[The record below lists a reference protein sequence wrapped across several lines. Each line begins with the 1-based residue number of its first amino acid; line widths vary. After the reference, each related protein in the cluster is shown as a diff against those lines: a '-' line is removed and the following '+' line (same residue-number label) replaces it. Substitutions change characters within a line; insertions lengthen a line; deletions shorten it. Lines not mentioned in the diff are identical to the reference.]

1 MYVIRLHRI
10 RVRRWRY
17 KGEKNIEEELRK
29 KTLKCKFD
37 LFSWV
42 VIIMHVLR
50 FDLVN
55 SVFAHGIEFRMSI
68 IIPYS

>member
-1 MYVIRLHRI
+1 M
-10 RVRRWRY
+10 
-17 KGEKNIEEELRK
+17 EEDLRK

-50 FDLVN
+50 FNLVN
-55 SVFAHGIEFRMSI
+55 SILAHGINYRISI
-68 IIPYS
+68 IMPYS

>member
-1 MYVIRLHRI
+1 MS
-10 RVRRWRY
+10 
-17 KGEKNIEEELRK
+17 IEEEPRK

-42 VIIMHVLR
+42 VIIKHIPK

-55 SVFAHGIEFRMSI
+55 SILARGIDFRTSI
-68 IIPYS
+68 IMSYSYSNYLYNCMR

>member
-1 MYVIRLHRI
+1 M
-10 RVRRWRY
+10 
-17 KGEKNIEEELRK
+17 EEEPRK
-29 KTLKCKFD
+29 KTLKCKYD

-55 SVFAHGIEFRMSI
+55 SILAHGMDFRMLRI
-68 IIPYS
+68 MQYN

>member
-1 MYVIRLHRI
+1 M
-10 RVRRWRY
+10 
-17 KGEKNIEEELRK
+17 EEEPRK

-42 VIIMHVLR
+42 VIIMHVPR

-55 SVFAHGIEFRMSI
+55 SILSHRIDFRMSI
-68 IIPYS
+68 FIPCC